1 MEFNQQEVKEVIDD
15 QNSETK
21 SLEDFME
28 KFDGNDFQNNFEIQ
42 LENRLDF

>member
-1 MEFNQQEVKEVIDD
+1 
-15 QNSETK
+15 
-21 SLEDFME
+21 ME